1 MKNKLEILLVLLVG
15 MLVGQFFIRPARAL
29 YEGSGEWSASEK
41 RQVIDYLK
49 TIARNTSRR

>member
-15 MLVGQFFIRPARAL
+15 ILIGQFFARPVRAL
-29 YEGSGEWSASEK
+29 YEGDGEWSASEK

-49 TIARNTSRR
+49 AIARNTSR

>member
-1 MKNKLEILLVLLVG
+1 MESKMKLVLLLLTG
-15 MLVGQFFIRPARAL
+15 IMIGQILTGTARAL

-49 TIARNTSRR
+49 TIAKNTSRR